1 MKPMRRRGYNE
12 TMSAIDEPLRLS
24 FHGAAGTVTGSKH
37 LLEVAGIRL
46 LLDCGMF
53 QGRKK
58 LRRRNWEAP
67 TFDVHTV
74 DQVLLSHTHIDHVGY
89 LPRLAKLGL
98 KAPVYMTPAAF
109 ELAELML
116 LDAAKIQEEDARWAN
131 KKGFSKHKPAL
142 PLFDSDDAKKA
153 LELRREL
160 GYDSW
165 LELADGRVRARF
177 LNSGHLL
184 GAAFIELHIDHGA
197 ERPLRLVYSGD
208 IGRFDVPLHLDPEAL
223 PECDVLLLES
233 TYGNRVHTEETIA
246 EQLAGP
252 FRETL
257 HSGGTVLI
265 PAFAVGRS
273 QQITLILRRL
283 MRAGDIPE
291 VPIHIDSPMAVNAT
305 RIYSK
310 FLNER
315 NLDADVFEDGRLRL
329 FPEHVELCKSVKDSM
344 RLNDLRGPRIIVAS
358 SGMLSGG
365 RVLHHL
371 KRLAGDPRN
380 LLLLAGYQADG
391 TRGRDLLE
399 GKGSIKIHG
408 RQVEVRAKTMS
419 LRGLSGHADREE
431 LLRWV
436 ASAPSPPKKVF
447 LVHGEEK
454 PAAALAEALGE
465 RGIDAEIAVLDQV
478 VDLRAVLG
486 E

>member
-1 MKPMRRRGYNE
+1 MN
-12 TMSAIDEPLRLS
+12 AIDEPLRLS

-37 LLEVAGIRL
+37 LLEAAGSRI
-46 LLDCGMF
+46 LLDAGLF
-53 QGRKK
+53 QGRKE
-58 LRRRNWEAP
+58 LRVRNWEAP
-67 TFDVHTV
+67 TFDAASV
-74 DQVLLSHTHIDHVGY
+74 DEVLLSHTHIDHVGY

-98 KAPVYMTPAAF
+98 DAPVHMTPAAF

-142 PLFDSDDAKKA
+142 PLFDADDARAA
-153 LELRREL
+153 LELRREVP
-160 GYDSW
+160 YDTW
-165 LELADGRVRARF
+165 LELAGGRVRARF
-177 LNSGHLL
+177 LSSGHLL
-184 GAAFIELHIDHGA
+184 GAAFIELHIDHGGA
-197 ERPLRLVYSGD
+197 HPLRLVYSGD
-208 IGRFDVPLHLDPEAL
+208 IGRFDVPLHLDPEPL

-233 TYGNRVHTEETIA
+233 TYGDRAHTEETVG
-246 EQLAGP
+246 EQLAEP

-257 HSGGTVLI
+257 HGGGTVLI

-283 MRAGDIPE
+283 MKDGTIPE

-310 FLNER
+310 FLNVR
-315 NLDADVFEDGRLRL
+315 NLDADVFEDGRLQL
-329 FPEHVELCKSVKDSM
+329 FPKGVELCKSVQDSK
-344 RLNDLRGPRIIVAS
+344 RLNDLRGPRILVAS

-371 KRLAGDPRN
+371 TRLAGDPRN
-380 LLLLAGYQADG
+380 LLLLAGYQAEG

-408 RQVEVRAKTMS
+408 RRVEVRAKTMS
-419 LRGLSGHADREE
+419 LRGLSGHADRDE

-436 ASAPSPPKKVF
+436 ESAPRPPKKVF
-447 LVHGEEK
+447 LVHGEAK
-454 PAAALAEALGE
+454 PAAALAAALGE
-465 RGIDAEIAVLDQV
+465 RGIDAAIAELEQEI
-478 VDLRAVLG
+478 DLRTILDD
-486 E
+486 